1 VTPAERAALR
11 LDWLAGTTAEI
22 ERRQAAKLEAS
33 GGDERE
39 RLINTLRE
47 MAQRLTAAPQVPINV
62 SDLSIAEKLA
72 IRCFWPD
79 DRCPEGLGTE
89 KEIWA
94 EYAALK

>member
-1 VTPAERAALR
+1 VTPAARAALR
-11 LDWLAGTTAEI
+11 RGWLIGTTAEI
-22 ERRQAAKLEAS
+22 ERRQAAKLEAA
-33 GGDERE
+33 GGDERQ

-47 MAQRLTAAPQVPINV
+47 VAQRLTSAPWFPIDV

-72 IRCFWPD
+72 IRCFWPESL
-79 DRCPEGLGTE
+79 CPEGLGTE